1 MMSLDVRRTLQIG
14 DGARQL
20 DATQPLASLKTLR
33 GAAKGAGAPPVGEA
47 VIHAPMYGQV
57 IEMPVTVGQ
66 AVDTNQVIVTLESMK
81 MENR

>member
-33 GAAKGAGAPPVGEA
+33 SAVKGTGA
-47 VIHAPMYGQV
+47 HAQLLHGQGHL
-57 IEMPVTVGQ
+57 T
-66 AVDTNQVIVTLESMK
+66 
-81 MENR
+81 